1 MESIN
6 FATDLND
13 IISYKLMNKTNHT
26 NPADD
31 ELQKVVD
38 ILKPKFPRQPRNKGT
53 KTRYSHRLNNPLIKI
68 GGIAAMVCVCVTI
81 AFGLMSP
88 VKSNAVPA
96 SQIVEQSIAD
106 MAKADSYRVEFN
118 YRGRISDD
126 DEIYRSTPDGEM
138 VSGTLYVLIN
148 DGMPLTRI
156 DWNDSQ
162 NNTAIWNGKK
172 YIRLQNGKVVKTKS
186 AKPLNELYQFLSF
199 KTLPKDMLERATIEE
214 ADGIINASLKMKSR
228 GSEYILGTAEF
239 VRANKRLRKMSVIY
253 HDGSNDLV
261 MISTNSI
268 NYGIPLTVDM
278 FMPEQ

>member
-1 MESIN
+1 
-6 FATDLND
+6 
-13 IISYKLMNKTNHT
+13 MNKTNQS

-38 ILKPKFPRQPRNKGT
+38 ILKPKFPRQSRNKVT
-53 KTRYSHRLNNPLIKI
+53 DTRHSHRLNTRLIKI
-68 GGIAAMVCVCVTI
+68 GGIAAMVCVCATM
-81 AFGLMSP
+81 AFGLLFSI
-88 VKSNAVPA
+88 KSNAVPA

-118 YRGRISDD
+118 YRGLISD
-126 DEIYRSTPDGEM
+126 DEIYRCTPDGKM

-148 DGMPLTRI
+148 DGVPLTRI

-172 YIRLQNGKVVKTKS
+172 YIRLQNDKVVKTKS

-199 KTLPKDMLERATIEE
+199 KTLPKDILERATIEE
-214 ADGIINASLKMKSR
+214 ADGIINASLKTKSR

-239 VRANKRLRKMSVIY
+239 VRADKRLKKMSVIY

-261 MISTNSI
+261 VISTDSI
-268 NYGIPLTVDM
+268 NYGIPLTVDL
-278 FMPEQ
+278 FMP